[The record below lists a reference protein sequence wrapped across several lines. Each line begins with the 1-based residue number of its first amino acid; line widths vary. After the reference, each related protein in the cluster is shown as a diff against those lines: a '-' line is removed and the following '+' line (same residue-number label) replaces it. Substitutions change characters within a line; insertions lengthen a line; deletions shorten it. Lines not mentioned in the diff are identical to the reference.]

1 MLYFLLALVIFICLD
16 YIWFK
21 ITSSVYL
28 KVIQDIQKDKPKI
41 NYFTSFL
48 LYFLLVIFLYIFV
61 IENFTDRTSYANAIT
76 SGLLVGG
83 SLYLFVN
90 LVTASTFSK
99 YSLSLLALDSIWGGI
114 SFAIVSSVMLTLGV
128 HNT

>member
-1 MLYFLLALVIFICLD
+1 
-16 YIWFK
+16 
-21 ITSSVYL
+21 
-28 KVIQDIQKDKPKI
+28 
-41 NYFTSFL
+41 
-48 LYFLLVIFLYIFV
+48 V